1 MHGVSWAKIRQ
12 KSEKTKDLKR
22 CFKAS
27 GKKILFSIWYN
38 TLQKVFKIFLAHSKA
53 I

>member
-12 KSEKTKDLKR
+12 KSEKTEDLKR

-27 GKKILFSIWYN
+27 GKKILFSIYN
-38 TLQKVFKIFLAHSKA
+38 TLQKVFKYGA
-53 I
+53 